1 MTQRA
6 GPRVDR
12 RTTLKWMAAALSA
25 QSLAGCGGPASI
37 DADVAAALGRA
48 LDVEGKGYGQDPDL
62 FEALVPWRRTMTE
75 GQLRLAESL
84 ADIFIPADGVSAAA
98 NVANAADFIDE
109 WVSAP
114 YPTQIAD
121 RALILQGLEDIE
133 KRARRRFKAPFI
145 DLETSQKTT
154 LVDDLAPTFG
164 FLPAYLDTNS
174 FFSRFRYLVV
184 SAFYLS
190 DEGARD
196 LGYIGNQPI
205 IGPYPGPT
213 EEALAHLQTVL
224 DGLGLKMPKPSIDRT
239 VSDN

>member
-1 MTQRA
+1 MRA
-6 GPRVDR
+6 KPRIDR

-25 QSLAGCGGPASI
+25 QSLAGCGGPAEN
-37 DADVAAALGRA
+37 DADVTAVLGRA
-48 LDVEGKGYGQDPDL
+48 LEIDGKGYGQDPDL

-84 ADIFIPADGVSAAA
+84 ADIFIPADEVSAAA
-98 NVANAADFIDE
+98 SVANAADFIDE

-114 YPTQIAD
+114 YPNQIAD
-121 RALILQGLEDIE
+121 RELILQGLEDIE
-133 KRARRRFKAPFI
+133 KRARRRFKAPFV
-145 DLETSQKTT
+145 DLETGQKTA
-154 LVDDLAPTFG
+154 LVEGLTPMFG
-164 FLPAYLDTNS
+164 FLPAYLDTKS

-190 DEGARD
+190 DEGAQD

-224 DGLGLKMPKPSIDRT
+224 DALGLKVPQPSINRT